1 VTEAPLEREA
11 QGTWAKL
18 RRRKVVQWGLL
29 YATGA
34 WGLAQGLAHLV
45 DTYHFPES
53 IQQVGTLALAAGL
66 PIAVVLAWYHGDKGE
81 QKVGGTELAVLTVLL
96 LAAGGALWWYGSR
109 LEDPSL
115 VEAAVKV
122 ERTVPKDAPS
132 VAVLPFVNMSSDPE
146 QEYFSDGLSE
156 EILNALAQL
165 PGLYVPARTSSFQF
179 EDQSGDVA
187 AFAARLGVATVL
199 EGSVR
204 KAGGRVR
211 ITAQLINAANGYH
224 LWSQTYDR
232 ELTDIFA
239 IQSEI
244 ASAIADALQLRLTA
258 QQKLAAEREPP
269 TRSLDAYEAY
279 LLGRHEMVRGQPESV
294 AKAVEHFDMATRL
307 DPDFAAAHAQLAVAV
322 IKQSTIFGGMRM
334 INTPERRQAVN
345 RASASIERALAIAPQ
360 NAEVLAAAGLVEFW
374 RSARSRD
381 KFSLRYFERAH
392 ELRPADGEILTLR
405 NRELMRLG
413 HYDRLLEASAEGLR
427 RDPLSLDA
435 LDFRIETLLAFG
447 RPDEVGSLV
456 ERVSALDP
464 VRGKRWLATLAAR
477 DGDRPAA
484 IRHCIDAARAGD
496 RMPRCGY
503 DVFAQLGLR
512 EEVLARSNP
521 AAAHLRLGEYAE
533 AQRLAE
539 AGYKEDP
546 AWWEW
551 DLVFF
556 AWYAGD
562 FATSWRYFGLAT
574 ESDRQGTGYTGWGRR
589 PIALI
594 AAADSARR
602 LGHVKEADALRDRVA
617 EDLAAQTRA
626 AAPREPDNRWD
637 RVLLAA
643 YDGDADQAAAL
654 VIAGLGSDLNWRW
667 VEGSPVLADIRERE
681 DVRAA
686 LRGLHATLDVQR
698 REIVEMLCSDPSPP
712 ETFRPAPETCA
723 QYRPQH

>member
-1 VTEAPLEREA
+1 MTDTPSEREE
-11 QGTWAKL
+11 GGGWARL
-18 RRRKVVQWGLL
+18 RRRKVVQWAVL
-29 YATGA
+29 YATCA

-45 DTYHFPES
+45 DTYHLPES
-53 IQQVGTLALAAGL
+53 ILQVGTLALAAGL

-81 QKVGGTELAVLTVLL
+81 QKVGGTELAVLIVLL
-96 LAAGGALWWYGSR
+96 LASGSALWWYGSR
-109 LEDPSL
+109 LEDASL
-115 VEAAVKV
+115 TDAASAT
-122 ERTVPKDAPS
+122 ERAVPKDAPS

-156 EILNALAQL
+156 EILNALARL

-179 EDQSGDVA
+179 KDQGGDVA

-244 ASAIADALQLRLTA
+244 ANAIAAALQLRLTA

-279 LLGRHEMVRGQPESV
+279 LLGRHEMVRGQPDSV
-294 AKAVEHFDMATRL
+294 AKAIEHFDMATRL

-322 IKQSTIFGGMRM
+322 INQSNLFAGMRM
-334 INTPERRQAVN
+334 LNTPERRQAVH

-360 NAEVLAAAGLVEFW
+360 NAEVLAAAGFVEFW

-381 KFSLRYFERAH
+381 KFSLQYFERAH

-413 HYDRLLEASAEGLR
+413 HYDRLLEASSEGLR

-435 LDFRIETLLAFG
+435 LNFRIETLLALG
-447 RPDEVGSLV
+447 RPDDVGPLV
-456 ERVSALDP
+456 ERVSTLDP
-464 VRGKRWLATLAAR
+464 VRGKRWLATLAER

-496 RMPRCGY
+496 RVPRCGY
-503 DVFAQLGLR
+503 GVFAQLGLR

-521 AAAHLRLGEYAE
+521 AAAHLNLGEYAE
-533 AQRLAE
+533 AKRLAE
-539 AGYKEDP
+539 AGYEEDP

-556 AWYAGD
+556 AWYAAD
-562 FATSWRYFGLAT
+562 FATSWKYFGLAT

-589 PIALI
+589 SVALI

-602 LGHVKEADALRDRVA
+602 LGYVNEASALRDQVA
-617 EDLAAQTRA
+617 ETIAVQTRA
-626 AAPREPDNRWD
+626 AAPREPGNRWD

-654 VIAGLGSDLNWRW
+654 VIAGLGSELDWRS
-667 VEGSPVLADIRERE
+667 VEAAPLLADIRERE

-686 LRGLHATLDVQR
+686 LRELHATLDVQR
-698 REIVEMLCSDPSPP
+698 REIVQMLCSDPSPP

-723 QYRPQH
+723 GR